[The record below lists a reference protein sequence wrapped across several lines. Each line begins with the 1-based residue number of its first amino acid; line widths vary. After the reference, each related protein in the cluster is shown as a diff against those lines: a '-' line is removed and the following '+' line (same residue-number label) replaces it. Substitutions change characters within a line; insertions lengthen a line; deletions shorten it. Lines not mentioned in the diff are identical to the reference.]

1 MRVAHEKRKCANIR
15 GMDLL
20 SKQRDIRSKRSSA
33 TPIPLSW
40 LLACFMSHFRAKIRL
55 SKDGRKHFSP
65 LIHIS
70 SLSCIVQSGKIA
82 LNSICSL
89 ENTTYLTGGF
99 FPAIEEKR
107 NCQRIS
113 LFLC

>member
-1 MRVAHEKRKCANIR
+1 MKNVNVPISGVEPY

-65 LIHIS
+65 F
-70 SLSCIVQSGKIA
+70 
-82 LNSICSL
+82 
-89 ENTTYLTGGF
+89 NTY
-99 FPAIEEKR
+99 
-107 NCQRIS
+107 Q
-113 LFLC
+113 

>member
-1 MRVAHEKRKCANIR
+1 MKNVNVPISGVEPY

-20 SKQRDIRSKRSSA
+20 SKQRDIRSKRSSG